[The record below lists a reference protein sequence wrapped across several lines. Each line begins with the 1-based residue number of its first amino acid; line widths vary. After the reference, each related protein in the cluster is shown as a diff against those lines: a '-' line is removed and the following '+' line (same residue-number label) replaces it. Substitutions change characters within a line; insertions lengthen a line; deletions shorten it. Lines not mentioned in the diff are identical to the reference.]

1 MPPQRFLLT
10 KYIFHEY
17 ISFYFAFRYTR
28 HSTYRTPPHCMG
40 QNDSQEKADDTL
52 DLSLYL
58 SSHIRGLRNRLLPIP
73 KHTRQEATYK
83 FVPSTGYHLIQLFR
97 TLFQKRQSG
106 IPYKRIGQ
114 TIGVSLDFAS
124 NSSHYVFL
132 AKD

>member
-1 MPPQRFLLT
+1 MG
-10 KYIFHEY
+10 
-17 ISFYFAFRYTR
+17 R
-28 HSTYRTPPHCMG
+28 H
-40 QNDSQEKADDTL
+40 DSQKKADSTL
-52 DLSLYL
+52 DLFVYL
-58 SSHIRGLRNRLLPIP
+58 SSHIRVHGNRCLSIP
-73 KHTRQEATYK
+73 KQTRQEAAYK
-83 FVPSTGYHLIQLFR
+83 YFHITLYHLIQFFQ